1 MTLHEWLKSASRSAT
16 SLMVGTLLIAINY
29 GQAIIAGQI
38 TQERIFQML
47 LTVVVPYMVSTA
59 SSVATRHELRQV
71 SPIRTTLRID
81 RPYGEPELVV
91 VGDKCSGNTFGQMHW
106 HGLLAG
112 AIVAFPF
119 TGSE

>member
-16 SLMVGTLLIAINY
+16 SLMVGTPIAINH

-59 SSVATRHELRQV
+59 SSVATRHELRQE
-71 SPIRTTLRID
+71 SPIRGTLRID
-81 RPYGEPELVV
+81 RRYGEPELVA
-91 VGDKCSGNTFGQMHW
+91 VGEKCGGNTFG
-106 HGLLAG
+106 
-112 AIVAFPF
+112 
-119 TGSE
+119 